1 MKLYIVATPIGNL
14 EDITLRALKVLK
26 EVDFILCEDT
36 RHSLHLLN
44 HYQINKPLIS
54 YHQHS
59 RLNKVNQIINL
70 LKQGKNLAL
79 ISDAG
84 TPGISDPGNEL
95 VRIVL
100 KEIPDVEIVPVPGVS
115 VVSTLCSVAGFNTNR
130 FLFLGFLPIKKQ
142 RQKFLKEIVDSS
154 YPVVFYESPYRILKT
169 LSELDQLDKE
179 GMLEIVVGKELT
191 KMFEKIYRG
200 KISEVIAAINK
211 DGTRGEYCVIVSR
224 FQNTEVDLTK
234 DKK

>member
-95 VRIVL
+95 IRLVL
-100 KEIPDVEIVPVPGVS
+100 KEIPEVEIVPVPGVS

-200 KISEVIAAINK
+200 KISEVIAAIQK
-211 DGTRGEYCVIVSR
+211 DGTRGE
-224 FQNTEVDLTK
+224 
-234 DKK
+234 

>member
-26 EVDFILCEDT
+26 EADFILCEDT

-100 KEIPDVEIVPVPGVS
+100 KEIPEVEIMPVPGVS

-130 FLFLGFLPIKKQ
+130 FLFWAFCP
-142 RQKFLKEIVDSS
+142 LKSS
-154 YPVVFYESPYRILKT
+154 VRNF
-169 LSELDQLDKE
+169 
-179 GMLEIVVGKELT
+179 
-191 KMFEKIYRG
+191 
-200 KISEVIAAINK
+200 
-211 DGTRGEYCVIVSR
+211 
-224 FQNTEVDLTK
+224 
-234 DKK
+234 